1 MLHYLKHFRGK
12 LFLSSSFRC
21 YHEFVEGGSK
31 VCCLK
36 HRTLSQKMQI
46 MLPVLLTTDYETSSS
61 LNWEII
67 LNWSQGNEETSQ
79 YCL

>member
-1 MLHYLKHFRGK
+1 
-12 LFLSSSFRC
+12 
-21 YHEFVEGGSK
+21 
-31 VCCLK
+31 
-36 HRTLSQKMQI
+36 MQI